1 MKKFFEEFKTFITK
15 GNVMDMAIG
24 VIIGGAF
31 GAITSS
37 LVSNVITPLL
47 AYIFGAPNT
56 DALNITLRAAEV
68 DASGEVVKE
77 ALVLG
82 LGTFVGAIVNCLVI
96 ALVLFSVIKA
106 INKARALAEARK
118 KGPRSPSPRPRSCSA
133 RSSRRSRPK
142 RSKLPFFAKKT
153 RAKARVFFYRKDC
166 GERPFL
172 YFIIYLVL
180 LAKSGKT

>member
-47 AYIFGAPNT
+47 AFIFGAPNT

-82 LGTFVGAIVNCLVI
+82 LGTFVGAILNFLII

-106 INKARALAEARK
+106 INKARDLAEK
-118 KGPRSPSPRPRSCSA
+118 
-133 RSSRRSRPK
+133 
-142 RSKLPFFAKKT
+142 AKKKEEEEAAAAAEPEEPKPT
-153 RAKARVFFYRKDC
+153 A
-166 GERPFL
+166 EE
-172 YFIIYLVL
+172 L
-180 LAKSGKT
+180 LGAILEELQKK

>member
-24 VIIGGAF
+24 VIVGGAF
-31 GAITSS
+31 GAITGS
-37 LVSNVITPLL
+37 LVTNVITPLL
-47 AYIFGAPNT
+47 AFLFGAPNT

-82 LGTFVGAIVNCLVI
+82 LGTFVGAIVNFLVI

-106 INKARALAEARK
+106 INKARALAESK
-118 KGPRSPSPRPRSCSA
+118 KKAEEEAAAAEAEPEE
-133 RSSRRSRPK
+133 PK
-142 RSKLPFFAKKT
+142 PTAEELLGAILEEIKAKK
-153 RAKARVFFYRKDC
+153 
-166 GERPFL
+166 E
-172 YFIIYLVL
+172 
-180 LAKSGKT
+180 